1 MYVFEEY
8 FQVVIIRICDTGDL
22 NAWIDN
28 EPLHVLNEAQPMMSQ
43 MWVYIDGHITDH
55 VATDSSRAPESC
67 DVCSSERARFLR
79 PFRPGEVEIYLITKA
94 TIGSW
99 FLRY

>member
-1 MYVFEEY
+1 
-8 FQVVIIRICDTGDL
+8 
-22 NAWIDN
+22 
-28 EPLHVLNEAQPMMSQ
+28 MSQ
-43 MWVYIDGHITDH
+43 MWVYIDGHITSH

-79 PFRPGEVEIYLITKA
+79 PLRPDEVKVYLITKP

-99 FLRY
+99 ILQF